1 MRSAITVCF
10 INFLFLTNSFA
21 HTIRIGAR
29 ETIHTIKEGIALATS
44 GDTILLKSGI
54 YREGNIIV
62 EKSIT
67 ILGEDFPILDGE
79 NKYEIFSVHGNH
91 ITIQG
96 LKLINTG
103 ISSMTD
109 IGAIKVQNS
118 NNIHI
123 VGNIFD
129 NAFFGI
135 HFSNSSESWIEG
147 NKLESEGERN
157 HQAGNGIH
165 LWKCQNMTISNNH
178 IKGHRDGIYLEFVI
192 DSFIR
197 ENYSEQN
204 IRYGL
209 HFMFSH
215 RDEYFNNTFINNGA
229 GVAVM
234 FSKNVIM
241 TENIFEHNWGTASYG
256 LLLKEI
262 QDSKVENNRFFK
274 NTVGIHLEGVSR
286 IHFNANTF
294 SENGYAVRLQAS
306 CDDNVFER
314 NEFQRNTFDLVTN
327 GSLVLN
333 TINGN
338 YWDKYEGYDLD
349 KDGIG
354 DVPFHPVSMYSM
366 IVERVPPAV
375 LLWRSFLVFLIDR
388 AENAMPAVTPEN
400 LRDNS
405 PYMKSDDLHKKG

>member
-1 MRSAITVCF
+1 MRCTILLCF
-10 INFLFLTNSFA
+10 IAFLSLSNSFA
-21 HTIRIGAR
+21 RTIKIGTK
-29 ETIHTIKEGIALATS
+29 ESIHSIKEGIALAKS
-44 GDTILLKSGI
+44 GDTILIKSGS
-54 YREGNIIV
+54 YREGNIII
-62 EKSIT
+62 EKSLT
-67 ILGEDFPILDGE
+67 ILGENFPVLDGE
-79 NKYEIFSVHGNH
+79 NKYEIFSVRGHH
-91 ITIQG
+91 ITIEG

-103 ISSMTD
+103 ISSMND
-109 IGAIKVQNS
+109 IGAIKVQGS

-123 VGNIFD
+123 IGNIFD

-135 HFSNSSESWIEG
+135 HFSNSSKSFIEG
-147 NKLESEGERN
+147 NTLEAEGELK

-165 LWKCQNMTISNNH
+165 LWKCQNMIISNNR
-178 IKGHRDGIYLEFVI
+178 IKGHRDGIYLEFVT
-192 DSFIR
+192 DSFIK
-197 ENYSEQN
+197 ENYSDQN

-215 RDEYFNNTFINNGA
+215 RDEYRNNTFINNGA

-234 FSKNVIM
+234 FSKNVTMI
-241 TENIFEHNWGTASYG
+241 ENNFEHNWGSASYG

-262 QDSKVENNRFFK
+262 QDSKVENNRFIK
-274 NTVGIHLEGVSR
+274 NTVGTHLEGVSR
-286 IHFNANTF
+286 IHFIGNQF
-294 SENGYAVRLQAS
+294 SENGYAIRLQAS

-314 NEFQRNTFDLVTN
+314 NEFRQNTFDLVTN

-333 TINGN
+333 TIDGN

-354 DVPFHPVSMYSM
+354 DVPYHPVSMYSM

-388 AENAMPAVTPEN
+388 AENAMPAATPEN
-400 LRDNS
+400 LKDNS
-405 PYMKSDDLHKKG
+405 PYMKSNDLHKKG